1 MAEPS
6 QRGKQF
12 FAGLRTGWPV
22 LLGYIPVSFA
32 FAVWA
37 VGSGLPWQ
45 LVLLI
50 SMTNFTSAGQQ
61 AGAGLLAAGAGLP
74 EIGVTVL
81 VINIRYMLMSLSLSQ
96 KMLRIP
102 VLKRL
107 LLANG
112 VTDEIFFL
120 AMREKGQLS
129 GWFFTGLSLGPYA
142 GWVLGTLTGALAGAV
157 LPAAV
162 TSALGIALFAM
173 FIAIV
178 MPDARLSRA
187 VAVVTL
193 TAVALSCLFRW
204 MPLLN
209 RVPSG
214 WELIICAVAASV
226 MGACLFP
233 VPEVEEEGEGE
244 AAA

>member
-1 MAEPS
+1 MADMT
-6 QRGKQF
+6 QRRRQF
-12 FAGLRTGWPV
+12 LKGLRTGWPV
-22 LLGYIPVSFA
+22 FLGYLPVSFA

-37 VGSGLPWQ
+37 VGNGLPWQ

-61 AGAGLLAAGAGLP
+61 AGAGLLAAGAVLP

-102 VLKRL
+102 VVKRL

-129 GWFFTGLSLGPYA
+129 GWFFAGLSAGPYA
-142 GWVLGTLTGALAGAV
+142 GWVLGTLFGALAGSV

-162 TSALGIALFAM
+162 ISPLGIALFAM

-178 MPDARLSRA
+178 VPEARGSRA
-187 VAVVTL
+187 VAAVTL

-204 MPLLN
+204 VPLLN

-214 WELIICAVAASV
+214 WALILCAVAASV
-226 MGACLFP
+226 MGALLFP
-233 VPEVEEEGEGE
+233 APETEEEG
-244 AAA
+244 AVA

>member
-1 MAEPS
+1 MADMT
-6 QRGKQF
+6 QRRRQF
-12 FAGLRTGWPV
+12 LKGLRTGWPV
-22 LLGYIPVSFA
+22 FLGYLPVSFA

-37 VGSGLPWQ
+37 VGNGLPWQ

-102 VLKRL
+102 VVKRL

-129 GWFFTGLSLGPYA
+129 A
-142 GWVLGTLTGALAGAV
+142 G
-157 LPAAV
+157 
-162 TSALGIALFAM
+162 F
-173 FIAIV
+173 
-178 MPDARLSRA
+178 RRA
-187 VAVVTL
+187 V
-193 TAVALSCLFRW
+193 RR
-204 MPLLN
+204 PLRGLGAGHPVRRAG
-209 RVPSG
+209 RVR
-214 WELIICAVAASV
+214 AACRRHLAAGDRPV
-226 MGACLFP
+226 CHVHRHRRARGPGFP
-233 VPEVEEEGEGE
+233 GGGGGYPDGSRP
-244 AAA
+244 

>member
-74 EIGVTVL
+74 EIGHGAGDQYPVYADVL
-81 VINIRYMLMSLSLSQ
+81 VPFPKDAADS
-96 KMLRIP
+96 
-102 VLKRL
+102 
-107 LLANG
+107 G
-112 VTDEIFFL
+112 V
-120 AMREKGQLS
+120 
-129 GWFFTGLSLGPYA
+129 
-142 GWVLGTLTGALAGAV
+142 
-157 LPAAV
+157 
-162 TSALGIALFAM
+162 
-173 FIAIV
+173 
-178 MPDARLSRA
+178 
-187 VAVVTL
+187 
-193 TAVALSCLFRW
+193 
-204 MPLLN
+204 
-209 RVPSG
+209 
-214 WELIICAVAASV
+214 
-226 MGACLFP
+226 
-233 VPEVEEEGEGE
+233 E
-244 AAA
+244 AAAAGQRGDG